1 MVIPNQVTQKLMR
14 AINFYFTAII
24 PVFYIQPKDACRN
37 LP

>member
-1 MVIPNQVTQKLMR
+1 MVIPNQVTQKLR
-14 AINFYFTAII
+14 AINFHFTAII